1 MRVFASVGLNENDT
15 PSEHARQIILRTKK
29 HGHQRRIAGQDIPL
43 QSGRGIDD
51 VGQSRVGRQGKF
63 RDEMSLMPTNDEVG
77 RDVGRK
83 IAMEEPLHEGV
94 IPSPIS

>member
-1 MRVFASVGLNENDT
+1 
-15 PSEHARQIILRTKK
+15 
-29 HGHQRRIAGQDIPL
+29 
-43 QSGRGIDD
+43 
-51 VGQSRVGRQGKF
+51 
-63 RDEMSLMPTNDEVG
+63 MSLMPTNDEVG